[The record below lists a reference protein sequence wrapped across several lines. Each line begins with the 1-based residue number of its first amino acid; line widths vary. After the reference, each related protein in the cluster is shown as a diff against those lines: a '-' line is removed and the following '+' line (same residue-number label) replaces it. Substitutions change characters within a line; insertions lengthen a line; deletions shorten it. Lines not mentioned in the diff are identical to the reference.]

1 MRKFLVSIA
10 LATAT
15 VGSAAIVATPA
26 AAQPGAW
33 RLQPGAAR
41 EIQQDINQ
49 LDRQITR
56 AQQRRQISRREAA
69 SLRREAIQVRQ
80 LHARYARNGLNR
92 QEVRDLQTRVNLL
105 HQRLRLEQRDW
116 DRVPGRRH

>member
-1 MRKFLVSIA
+1 MRKLLVSIA

-56 AQQRRQISRREAA
+56 AQQRRQISAREATG
-69 SLRREAIQVRQ
+69 LRRDAIQVRQ
-80 LHARYARNGLNR
+80 LYARYARNGLNR
-92 QEVRDLQTRVNLL
+92 QEVRDLQTRVNRL
-105 HQRLRLEQRDW
+105 HVRLRLEQRDW
-116 DRVPGRRH
+116 DRRRG